1 MENVIGKQVGYF
13 RCRAQG
19 VVHGGH
25 FVAVPFPTHAVEEL
39 GIVVAYHKLVGFG
52 IAQPKVRHRA
62 ASEAAFQYRF
72 KQIKQFFRG
81 FRTHLAYQAAH
92 NDVANCPY
100 MSTFVPYAENVIVPF
115 LRIVSV

>member
-1 MENVIGKQVGYF
+1 MPQCSKLGVAGDVRDVVAKQTRYF

-39 GIVVAYHKLVGFG
+39 GVVVAYHKLVGFG

-81 FRTHLAYQAAH
+81 FRTHLAYQAAY
-92 NDVANCPY
+92 NDVARQLPVHVDLCA
-100 MSTFVPYAENVIVPF
+100 VC
-115 LRIVSV
+115 